1 MTIALI
7 YPPSCDPTA
16 PYISVPMLTGYLRR
30 HNVPVIPIDANVEA
44 YHCLLNRA
52 SLSSMVQKIASHWR
66 QLENKGCLTHSDQ
79 IRFAQIWDTAKDIS
93 WAPDAIDESVAL
105 FRDRSGKNF
114 FDPIRYE
121 QAVQTIQ
128 ACLRIISAAYAPLEM
143 DFSRYRTPFSLLS
156 IEQIEA
162 DAVPE
167 RNPFHS
173 YFLDLCGR
181 LSAQDVKIAGI
192 SVAFPGQIQPAYSLA
207 FLMRKQLP
215 RTHITVGGPAMT
227 QLLVR
232 QHEDKIHKALGPFH
246 SAVLYEGEEALL
258 SLVNMLNRDETPER
272 ILGLGFNFGR
282 LSSNSFERRM
292 DSGSPQAPSGMTVSG
307 GRRYNQNRILQ
318 AGQRARLE
326 TLPAPDFD
334 GLPLELYFSPEL
346 VLPYDPSRGCY
357 WGKCAFCHYG
367 LTSKGT
373 TRYRERP
380 INQVVDHLKQLS
392 ERWKCRYFY
401 FSQDTYAPKT
411 ARKLSLAL
419 RAANMDIQWAT
430 DIRPEPD
437 LTPDCCRDYKA
448 GGALSMALG
457 IESASKRILKRI
469 NKGVTV
475 EQMRSA
481 IKNLAQAGIAAEA
494 MCFTGF
500 PTESFSDAMATLSF
514 IEKLQDRIGLFI
526 CGRFGL
532 CHGSLVASNP
542 EKYGIESI
550 WRLKGDEFGTGLF
563 YREVA
568 EPKTDAED
576 ERIDMAVEQ
585 LSTGW
590 WLHDYPWAGS
600 LSTAHTILW
609 YGRHGIDAFRRF
621 ASTPRGT
628 IRPGKISI
636 QSRRY
641 NANAII
647 ENVRENETEIW
658 DTLIHDLKT
667 VQPELYH
674 KISRE
679 FPPVLP
685 SRKFHPRI
693 KRKRR
698 RTR

>member
-30 HNVPVIPIDANVEA
+30 HDVPVIPIDANLEA
-44 YHCLLNRA
+44 YHRLLNRA
-52 SLSSMVQKIASHWR
+52 TLLPMVQKIASHWR
-66 QLENKGCLTHSDQ
+66 QLEKKGCLTHSDQ
-79 IRFAQIWDTAKDIS
+79 IRFAQMWDTARDIS
-93 WAPDAIDESVAL
+93 WAPDAIDEAVSL
-105 FRDRSGKNF
+105 FRDRSGKKF

-121 QAVQTIQ
+121 QAIQTIQ

-156 IEQIEA
+156 MEQIEA
-162 DAVPE
+162 DAGPE
-167 RNPFHS
+167 RDPFHS
-173 YFLDLCGR
+173 YFLELCGR
-181 LSAQDVKIAGI
+181 LSPQDVKIAGI

-215 RTHITVGGPAMT
+215 RTHIAVGGPAIT

-232 QHEDKIHKALGPFH
+232 QPANRIHQALGPFH

-258 SLVNMLNRDETPER
+258 SLVNTLNRDETPE
-272 ILGLGFNFGR
+272 
-282 LSSNSFERRM
+282 
-292 DSGSPQAPSGMTVSG
+292 
-307 GRRYNQNRILQ
+307 RILQ

-334 GLPLELYFSPEL
+334 GLPLDLYLSPEL

-380 INQVVDHLKQLS
+380 VNQVVDHLKQLS

-419 RAANMDIQWAT
+419 HAANMDIQWST

-437 LTPDCCRDYKA
+437 LTPDCCRDLKA

-457 IESASKRILKRI
+457 IESASKRVLKRI
-469 NKGVTV
+469 NKGVSV

-532 CHGSLVASNP
+532 CHGSLVALNP
-542 EKYGIESI
+542 EKYGIVSI
-550 WRLKGDEFGTGLF
+550 WQLKGDEFGTGLF

-576 ERIDMAVEQ
+576 EQIDMAVEQ
-585 LSTGW
+585 LSAGW
-590 WLHDYPWAGS
+590 LLHDYPWAGS

-628 IRPGKISI
+628 IRPGKTSI
-636 QSRRY
+636 QSKRY
-641 NANAII
+641 HANAII
-647 ENVRENETEIW
+647 EKVRENETEIW
-658 DTLIHDLKT
+658 DILIHDLKA
-667 VQPELYH
+667 VEPELYYR
-674 KISRE
+674 ISRE
-679 FPPVLP
+679 FPPVFPL
-685 SRKFHPRI
+685 RKFHPRSKQ
-693 KRKRR
+693 KRKR
-698 RTR
+698 TR